1 MTFPSN
7 LLPYQEYLCLVS
19 LDVHQ
24 TNQPHHESWLFLKE
38 SNVGANFEGPT
49 LHLCCS
55 TWFLLLWLPRN
66 LLQSPLCEFFSKHQP
81 DCRTIWR
88 TIEKSNNNLHCLSWV
103 SYFAASN
110 IICNFTSLQLFVLS
124 KNVDQPSEQR
134 VRYLR
139 LMLKHADNSTTFK
152 CSSIRIDVKARSGQF
167 HHYQISS
174 LFSQLC
180 LCDFSPPLR
189 LFFASS
195 DCSFKYP
202 PFNHKICTVNSVRLS
217 NSVRLMQKHHKQA
230 SLFWHYFRK
239 NEEHM

>member
-1 MTFPSN
+1 MLSN
-7 LLPYQEYLCLVS
+7 
-19 LDVHQ
+19 
-24 TNQPHHESWLFLKE
+24 
-38 SNVGANFEGPT
+38 
-49 LHLCCS
+49 
-55 TWFLLLWLPRN
+55 FLLLWLPRN
-66 LLQSPLCEFFSKHQP
+66 LLQSPLCEYFSKHQP

-110 IICNFTSLQLFVLS
+110 NINCEFTSLQLFVLS

-134 VRYLR
+134 VRHLR

-167 HHYQISS
+167 HHYQMSS
-174 LFSQLC
+174 SPNCVCVTCLHHYKFSLH
-180 LCDFSPPLR
+180 LR
-189 LFFASS
+189 IVHSN
-195 DCSFKYP
+195 P

-239 NEEHM
+239 NEENM